1 MRAPPP
7 PWRRAATL
15 VAVLALLTPGQ
26 LPGQAADPDLTT
38 GLRQV
43 SEGDYEGAVVT
54 LDAVA
59 RRLAGDKSRR
69 RDLIEAYVNLGV
81 ALVALDQRTPGK
93 ERFRLALALDPKLE
107 LSSDRYSPKVLG
119 VFAEARRDLTAEAAA
134 AKTEGSAEPKTK
146 GGSSKLPFILLGTAG
161 AAAGGIALA
170 TKGGGSSGDGARF
183 VGAAFEPPVVEC
195 PNGDIQKPLK
205 VFITVFAEGGRS
217 STMINSVNV
226 QLRIE
231 ESPLVPS
238 EIGFASGFPATI
250 SPASVPAG
258 SNMSLKVETSILC
271 SNAVGDTPRY
281 NRWSGHLILSTAD
294 GLVNRDTATP
304 FLQVNIP

>member
-81 ALVALDQRTPGK
+81 ALVALDQRTSAK
-93 ERFRLALALDPKLE
+93 DRFRQAVALDPKLE
-107 LSSDRYSPKVLG
+107 LSPTRYSPKVLAA
-119 VFAEARRDLTAEAAA
+119 FAEARREAAEEAAA
-134 AKTEGSAEPKTK
+134 SKAKATPEPKAK
-146 GGSSKLPFILLGTAG
+146 GSSSKLPFILLGTAG
-161 AAAGGIALA
+161 AAAGVVVLA
-170 TKGGGSSGDGARF
+170 TRGGDASGESARF
-183 VGAAFEPPVVEC
+183 NGAQFGSGVVVC
-195 PNGDIQKPLK
+195 PNGNVNQPIK
-205 VFITVFAEGGRS
+205 VMITVDAIGGRNA
-217 STMINSVNV
+217 TGINSVKAV
-226 QLRIE
+226 LTIRV
-231 ESPLVPS
+231 SPNVPS
-238 EIGFASGFPATI
+238 EVGFASDQL
-250 SPASVPAG
+250 ASVVPNTVPPAA
-258 SNMSLKVETSILC
+258 SVSLLVETSILC
-271 SNAVGDTPRY
+271 SNGEGDAPRVQE
-281 NRWSGHLILSTAD
+281 WSGTLTLSTTNGPIVLETVD
-294 GLVNRDTATP
+294 RLH
-304 FLQVNIP
+304 VNIP